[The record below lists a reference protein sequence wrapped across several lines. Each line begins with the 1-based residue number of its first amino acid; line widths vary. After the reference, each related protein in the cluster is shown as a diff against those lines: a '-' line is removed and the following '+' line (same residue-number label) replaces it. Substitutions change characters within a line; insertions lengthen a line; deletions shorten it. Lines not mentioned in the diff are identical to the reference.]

1 MQVELGLCD
10 GVVESKRRK
19 NRTKNKCKGW
29 NEKGGNVQADANE
42 TMQTT
47 GFQAFLGRVLF
58 SAVFLSAGINK
69 AQELWSNGGVQT
81 MQYMKP
87 KLDALAVQLAETVGQ
102 AAPLA
107 TLAQYYQYLLVAA
120 CVMEIVGPLMFML
133 GSDHGARIMAL
144 FLAGVTPI
152 MHNFW
157 NAQGMEKMI
166 EMIMFMKVSRTTR
179 THEATAR
186 K

>member
-1 MQVELGLCD
+1 MD
-10 GVVESKRRK
+10 GKETRRK
-19 NRTKNKCKGW
+19 V
-29 NEKGGNVQADANE
+29 EADANE
-42 TMQTT
+42 TMRTT

-87 KLDALAVQLAETVGQ
+87 KLDTLAVQVAGTVGK

-120 CVMEIVGPLMFML
+120 CVMEIVGPLLFML

-157 NAQGMEKMI
+157 NAQGMENMI
-166 EMIMFMKVSRTTR
+166 EMIMFMKVRRAARTL
-179 THEATAR
+179 EATAR
-186 K
+186 RTDRTNMTDPYKHRNVER